1 MLVVNP
7 SKSNNK
13 KSIDKRNTEEMR
25 FLERENNSE
34 NHKEETYLDMR
45 NRIINTETMNT
56 NKSLEKK

>member
-45 NRIINTETMNT
+45 NRIINTETMST
-56 NKSLEKK
+56 NRSLEKK